1 MKGRAMVGRA
11 SNPQPSTRWQT
22 DAACQGLDTELFF
35 PGRGEHTAITAAK
48 EICRSCA
55 IRDECLESALAAGEK
70 FGIWGGTSER
80 ERRVLRRQRA
90 AASCGREVA

>member
-1 MKGRAMVGRA
+1 MKGRAMIGRA
-11 SNPQPSTRWQT
+11 SHLQPSTRWQA

-35 PGRGEHTAITAAK
+35 PGRGESDTVTAAK
-48 EICRSCA
+48 EICSSCGV
-55 IRDECLESALAAGEK
+55 REECLESALATGEK

-90 AASCGREVA
+90 ATTCDREVA